1 MAAKA
6 LEVQGERRGV
16 EVKRVAVVG
25 AGVMGRGIAHAAAL
39 GGFDVRLQDVSIEVL
54 ENAVESI
61 EKNMSKAIE
70 RDKLDEEVMREGL
83 ERISTTEDLKVA
95 VSEADLVI
103 EAAPEKMDL
112 KLEIFGKLDEWCPEH
127 AVLATNTST
136 MSPTEIAAGTNRP
149 DRCMAM
155 HFFNPAHKM
164 KLVELIRGL
173 ETTDETV
180 ETARSVAERMD
191 KETVEVNEFPG
202 FVTSRINCL
211 VGNEA
216 MNMLVEGV
224 ASAADIDKAL
234 KLGLGYPMGPLE
246 LADLVGLD
254 TRLRNL
260 EYLHEMLGEKYRP
273 SPLLYKLVAAGH
285 LGKKSGRG
293 IYEYTED
300 GDVVRP

>member
-1 MAAKA
+1 MS
-6 LEVQGERRGV
+6 VERI
-16 EVKRVAVVG
+16 AVVG
-25 AGVMGRGIAHAAAL
+25 AGVMGRGIAHASAL
-39 GGFDVRLQDVSIEVL
+39 GGFEVRLHDADAGALEGALRGIEGEMKKV
-54 ENAVESI
+54 VE
-61 EKNMSKAIE
+61 
-70 RDKLDEEVMREGL
+70 RGKLDEEGMREGL
-83 ERISTTEDLKVA
+83 GRISAAGDLAEAVA
-95 VSEADLVI
+95 DADLVI
-103 EAAPEKMDL
+103 EAVLEKMDL
-112 KLEIFGKLDEWCPEH
+112 KLSLFGRFDELCPEH

-149 DRCMAM
+149 GRCIAM

-164 KLVELIRGL
+164 KLVELIRGV

-180 ETARSVAERMD
+180 EIARETAKRMG

-216 MNMLVEGV
+216 MNMMVEGV
-224 ASAADIDKAL
+224 ASASDIDKAL

-260 EYLHEMLGEKYRP
+260 QYLHETLGEKYRP
-273 SPLLYKLVAAGH
+273 SPLLRKRVAAGH

-293 IYEYTED
+293 IYEYDAD
-300 GDVVRP
+300 GNILR